1 MDNNWSIETIQETAA
16 NSWSLEGDNQLLN
29 LMKSISKNLEQRCMT
44 SNNNLNRLML
54 DVDKTKIKLGNATTK
69 LLDLNNGKF
78 VEHTVMD
85 MDSSVSNTEKCTP
98 AENDKAFVP
107 IPKAVEE
114 AVTNGL
120 NMMDRCYE
128 KVLLNLEDSEDEDE
142 NDNGQKHVVC
152 RPKNPYLNRPLPHL
166 IGSKQWN
173 DKWHV
178 GLIESDE
185 EVLSDEE
192 PEEPE
197 FSQSSSDEGD
207 SLSNSPQTSNPPTTS
222 ESDFAVSVPAVIHPE
237 DLFHRLADD
246 DDAET
251 KSPLFPPE
259 DNKHRE
265 KIKVLPTVKP
275 SIQGDA
281 KIEPVNKTKQ
291 LTEPP
296 VPALEQPKQ
305 SIFVQ
310 QKPEPKFLN
319 LFDDEPPSLEEP
331 IRRERKPVN
340 LFLDSDDEN
349 DEPTTDT
356 RKPSS
361 IFNNNVAT
369 SQPTLPFSIPQSP
382 KVDKKKIEFNRD
394 VDNNNVAAV
403 AKSEIKPTLKS
414 NDFGGLFDDEPP
426 DDFFDIIVREQ
437 GKNVDIRNPE
447 KPKLQSKTVN
457 LFDSDDDDDDFSKII
472 GTTTKKDSTVPPVS
486 TKESAPVVKQ
496 SDISYSPFN
505 SPFRSLKNNDPPK
518 SYVSF
523 LDDESPSIDDDKND
537 TAPSHQP
544 SSRTSLFDDTPP
556 DDISVPVVPSH
567 QPSSRASLFDDTP
580 PDDIFVPVVPSKQKS
595 PTKIIYDDI
604 ASTLRETSSAKA
616 NISND
621 SLKSHTPDDASVKA
635 PPVVLPRKP
644 ELKTIPSKVVDKSKS
659 TVTDKIP
666 VLSPEPKS
674 DVGTRDETDQSLSFR
689 KNLSMFANPV
699 ATTLLN
705 VDKESKPKPNKLKT
719 NFNINVAALLPGAKL
734 PSQKQSTTEKSD
746 RTVEPD
752 PEPEKTEDV
761 VNRDKLSSV
770 SNVKQSSSTED
781 TSGRLTCLSKDRAK
795 IQVQRKPSTRMG
807 RQKLYNKTLTS
818 ENDSVV
824 PSVETTDS
832 VRPEVETVERDIE
845 AFRPEVKTVE
855 QDIEAFRP
863 EVKTVE
869 QDIDVI
875 RPEMKTE
882 QDIDAAKSEIKP
894 IEAATSENVL
904 ESAVQDTDSLSEVLK
919 YDQPPSLQSNDFNS
933 NIVADDDEE
942 DWLKNIDEKPPS
954 PSKTNFYD
962 DDWLSTKPVNEER
975 KPSTQ
980 NISHVMNY
988 DWLTA
993 SSLPPEDIDPP
1004 SNYSVD
1010 DDHEQDDWLSSYMTK
1025 ERCSVVADLPNDD
1038 DDWLIAAER
1047 QDTSRGTVST
1057 VTGAKRKDEEE
1068 VEKDWLVQ
1076 ATLEQEKKVTE
1087 TADDADDDWLTKSLV
1102 PPKESTIVTD
1112 KVPVSD
1118 TMNKLSDAR
1127 SETFESNVGTS
1138 QTLKSGLFD
1147 SDDELTRSK
1156 SDVGKTGSNIFE
1168 SKIETKNF
1176 LSSTIF
1182 DDDDEDVTAVPSY
1195 LEPKPDVS
1203 KPNQPKVDFASESS
1217 DAFKSKTDAKKSLN
1231 STLFDDDDDDDDL
1244 FASIKQKKSSA
1255 KQPTTEAVKT
1265 TKNASIKTTAKSL
1278 FSDDDNSDPDDL
1290 FGPTTKKQ
1298 KGKIEAGHKAKMD
1311 KPKQASLF
1319 DDEDDDDEDIF
1330 APKSQ
1335 KQQRV
1340 APTDTKKKPSI
1351 TKSVTTIPAS
1361 SDPLADLLK

>member
-1 MDNNWSIETIQETAA
+1 
-16 NSWSLEGDNQLLN
+16 
-29 LMKSISKNLEQRCMT
+29 
-44 SNNNLNRLML
+44 ML

-85 MDSSVSNTEKCTP
+85 MDSSVLNTEKCTP
-98 AENDKAFVP
+98 AESEKVQAFVP
-107 IPKAVEE
+107 LPKAVEE

-142 NDNGQKHVVC
+142 NDNLQKHVVC

-197 FSQSSSDEGD
+197 FSQSSSDEED
-207 SLSNSPQTSNPPTTS
+207 SLSNSPRTSNPPTTS
-222 ESDFAVSVPAVIHPE
+222 ESDFAVPAPAVIHHE

-251 KSPLFPPE
+251 KSPLFPTE

-265 KIKVLPTVKP
+265 KIKVLPTIKP
-275 SIQGDA
+275 SIQGDT
-281 KIEPVNKTKQ
+281 KSEPVNKTKQ

-310 QKPEPKFLN
+310 QKTEPKFLN

-331 IRRERKPVN
+331 IRHERKPVN
-340 LFLDSDDEN
+340 LFLDSDDEL
-349 DEPTTDT
+349 DKPTTDT

-369 SQPTLPFSIPQSP
+369 SQHTLPFSIPQSP
-382 KVDKKKIEFNRD
+382 KVDKTKNEVNRD

-414 NDFGGLFDDEPP
+414 NDFGGLFDDDPP
-426 DDFFDIIVREQ
+426 EDFFDIIVREK
-437 GKNVDIRNPE
+437 GKNVDNRNSD

-472 GTTTKKDSTVPPVS
+472 GTTTKKDSTAPPVS
-486 TKESAPVVKQ
+486 TKESAPAVKQ

-523 LDDESPSIDDDKND
+523 LDDESPSIDDDKKD
-537 TAPSHQP
+537 TAPPHQP
-544 SSRTSLFDDTPP
+544 L
-556 DDISVPVVPSH
+556 
-567 QPSSRASLFDDTP
+567 SRASLFDDTP

-604 ASTLRETSSAKA
+604 ASTLRETSSSTA
-616 NISND
+616 NISNEN
-621 SLKSHTPDDASVKA
+621 LKNETPDASVKA
-635 PPVVLPRKP
+635 PPVALPRKP
-644 ELKTIPSKVVDKSKS
+644 ELKVIHNKVVDKSKS
-659 TVTDKIP
+659 AVSANEIP

-699 ATTLLN
+699 ATTLPN

-734 PSQKQSTTEKSD
+734 PSQKQTTSEKSD

-761 VNRDKLSSV
+761 VIEDKLNSV
-770 SNVKQSSSTED
+770 SNVKRISSTED

-807 RQKLYNKTLTS
+807 RQKLYNKTLIS
-818 ENDSVV
+818 GNDSVV

-832 VRPEVETVERDIE
+832 VRPEVN
-845 AFRPEVKTVE
+845 TVE
-855 QDIEAFRP
+855 QDIEAGKP
-863 EVKTVE
+863 EVKTDE
-869 QDIDVI
+869 QDIEAV
-875 RPEMKTE
+875 R
-882 QDIDAAKSEIKP
+882 SEIKT
-894 IEAATSENVL
+894 IEAATSENIP
-904 ESAVQDTDSLSEVLK
+904 ESDVQGNDSLSEVLT
-919 YDQPPSLQSNDFNS
+919 YDQLPALQSSNSNS

-954 PSKTNFYD
+954 PSKTNLYD
-962 DDWLSTKPVNEER
+962 DDWLSTKPVNDER

-980 NISHVMNY
+980 NMSHVMNY

-1010 DDHEQDDWLSSYMTK
+1010 DDHEQDDWLSSYVTK
-1025 ERCSVVADLPNDD
+1025 ERSSVVADLPNDD

-1047 QDTSRGTVST
+1047 QETSRGTVST

-1068 VEKDWLVQ
+1068 VEKDWLLQ
-1076 ATLEQEKKVTE
+1076 ATLEPEKNVTE
-1087 TADDADDDWLTKSLV
+1087 TAVNSDDDWLTKSLV
-1102 PPKESTIVTD
+1102 SPKESTSVTD
-1112 KVPVSD
+1112 KMPVSD
-1118 TMNKLSDAR
+1118 TMNKIPTDVQGAT
-1127 SETFESNVGTS
+1127 SETFESNAGTH

-1147 SDDELTRSK
+1147 SDDELTRPK
-1156 SDVGKTGSNIFE
+1156 SDMGTTSSNNFE
-1168 SKIETKNF
+1168 SKIKTKNF

-1195 LEPKPDVS
+1195 LESKPDVS
-1203 KPNQPKVDFASESS
+1203 KQNQPKVDFASESS

-1265 TKNASIKTTAKSL
+1265 TKNVSIKTTAKSL

-1298 KGKIEAGHKAKMD
+1298 KGKIEAGDKVKMD
-1311 KPKQASLF
+1311 KPKKANLF

-1330 APKSQ
+1330 APKTQ

-1340 APTDTKKKPSI
+1340 APNDAKKKPTI